1 MKARSFEEC
10 AREYIARHQGEWRSA
25 AHGLQWSTSLERFV
39 FPKIGKVPVA
49 AIDKALVLGILEQH
63 IDGDTRHPASGKFWA
78 ARTTTADR
86 VRNRI
91 ELVLNFAMA
100 AGYRPEG
107 PNPAAWAGL
116 KDILAAPTKTARKN
130 HHPALPY
137 TELPSFLAELR
148 QREGVGPKAFEFAIL
163 TAARSNEVLG
173 ATWPEI
179 DLENKVWTVPANRM
193 KGGREHRVP
202 LSAPA
207 IDLLRSLPT
216 EKDNPHLFIG
226 ARGDRIFG
234 GALQMLLKRMGRADV
249 TVHGFRSTFS
259 DWCHE
264 RTGANH
270 TLVEMSLAHAVGSD
284 VERSYRRTDLFAK
297 RAKLMA
303 DWAAFATSPTATAPP
318 WYRCAG
324 A

>member
-1 MKARSFEEC
+1 M
-10 AREYIARHQGEWRSA
+10 
-25 AHGLQWSTSLERFV
+25 
-39 FPKIGKVPVA
+39 
-49 AIDKALVLGILEQH
+49 
-63 IDGDTRHPASGKFWA
+63 
-78 ARTTTADR
+78 RTVTADR

-107 PNPAAWAGL
+107 QNPAAWAGL
-116 KDILAAPTKTARKN
+116 KDILAAPTKTARGN

-148 QREGVGPKAFEFAIL
+148 QREGVGPKALEFAIL

-216 EKDNPHLFIG
+216 EKDNLHLFIG

-249 TVHGFRSTFS
+249 TVHGFRSSFS
-259 DWCHE
+259 IGRMSAPAPIISLSKCRSPMLSA
-264 RTGANH
+264 RTSSAAIGARIC
-270 TLVEMSLAHAVGSD
+270 SPSA
-284 VERSYRRTDLFAK
+284 RS
-297 RAKLMA
+297 
-303 DWAAFATSPTATAPP
+303 
-318 WYRCAG
+318 
-324 A
+324 